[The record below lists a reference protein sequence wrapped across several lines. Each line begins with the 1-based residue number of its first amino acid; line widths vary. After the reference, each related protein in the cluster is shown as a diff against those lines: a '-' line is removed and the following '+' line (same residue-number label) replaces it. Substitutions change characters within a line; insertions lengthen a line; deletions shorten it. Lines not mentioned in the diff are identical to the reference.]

1 MTLTKN
7 RFLWSLYI
15 TELILV
21 LLSLGVSRV
30 SRGVFFP
37 YPIDFSLISLLF
49 GFVAAIPVAIAVL
62 MTMAGPLSR
71 HGWLKRAM
79 SRILEKLRTPFGPSI
94 LALSATDIVLLS
106 LAAGIGEELF
116 FRGLLQS
123 FVGVWGAA
131 IIFGLL
137 HALTPA
143 YFVMATAIGV
153 WFGLLYEYSGNLL
166 VPILSHATY
175 DIFALY
181 LLRLQFSQQN
191 GY

>member
-1 MTLTKN
+1 MTKN